1 MNREDAIVISGLLLV
16 GAVIIGVI
24 GLETWGFLSNQGACY
39 QATITVTTVEVSNRK
54 YIHTYVWTDQVVSDG
69 ENGMKSKQYF
79 FADTPNF
86 EVGKTYYVEWH
97 NEIRFHPL
105 DLFYIIGVIDSMEVI
120 SS

>member
-1 MNREDAIVISGLLLV
+1 M
-16 GAVIIGVI
+16 
-24 GLETWGFLSNQGACY
+24 SNQGANY
-39 QATITVTTVEVSNRK
+39 EATITVTTVEVSNRK

-97 NEIRFHPL
+97 NDIRFHPL
-105 DLFYIIGVIDSMEVI
+105 DLWYIIGVVDYVEVI
-120 SS
+120 EGV